1 MIATAIT
8 ILTVLLLLGIPVA
21 AALILLG
28 FSLSAL
34 FSPFP
39 LHRALGDILWSASDS
54 PLLLAIPLF
63 VLMGEILVR
72 TRMAE
77 QAYTTLQ
84 QWLSALPGGLLHAN
98 IASATLFSS
107 VSGSS
112 IATAGTV
119 GAVAMPQGRRLG
131 YDPRL
136 FAGSIAAGGTLGIMI
151 PPSINLIV
159 YGFITQTSV
168 PQLFAAGLLPG
179 LLLALCFMGVSA
191 LIGWRRPNRVGG
203 VTDHHARRRPGAA
216 ARSLLPII
224 GLVALITGSLYAGI
238 TTPTESAAL
247 GVLGA
252 LGIAAVGGQLT
263 RRGLINALEGTMRTT
278 GMIMLILIAARF
290 LTFVLGAT
298 GLGDAVAATV
308 DGLDTGPV
316 TTLLLIAAAYTVLGF
331 FIETLAL
338 MVIVLPVVAPVVF
351 SLGFDPIWF
360 GVFFILLTELALITP
375 PVGLNLY
382 IVQATRAEG
391 RLSEVMLG
399 VIPYGLIM
407 LAAAGILIAFPGL
420 ALFLPGLL
428 Q

>member
-1 MIATAIT
+1 MITTALA
-8 ILTVLLLLGIPVA
+8 ILTMLLLVGIPVA

-28 FSLSAL
+28 FSLGAL

-39 LHRALGDILWSASDS
+39 LNRALGDILWSAADS

-63 VLMGEILVR
+63 ILMGEILVR

-77 QAYTTLQ
+77 HAYATLQ
-84 QWLSALPGGLLHAN
+84 QWLGGLPGGLLHAN

-119 GAVAMPQGRRLG
+119 GTVAMPQARRLG

-151 PPSINLIV
+151 PPSINLII

-168 PQLFAAGLLPG
+168 PQLFAAGLMPG
-179 LLLALCFMGVSA
+179 LLLALCFMGTSA
-191 LIGWRRPNRVGG
+191 LIGWRRPKWVGGTMDDPARVGLG
-203 VTDHHARRRPGAA
+203 QS
-216 ARSLLPII
+216 ARSLLPIV
-224 GLVALITGSLYAGI
+224 GLVVLITGSLYAGI

-247 GVLGA
+247 GVIGA
-252 LGIAAVGGQLT
+252 LGIAGLGGHLT
-263 RRGLINALEGTMRTT
+263 VRRLMEALEGTMRTT
-278 GMIMLILIAARF
+278 GMIMLILFAARF
-290 LTFVLGAT
+290 LTFILGAT
-298 GLGDAVAATV
+298 GLGEAVEQV
-308 DGLDTGPV
+308 VGGLNTGPV
-316 TTLLLIAAAYTVLGF
+316 IALLLIAAAYTLLGF

-338 MVIVLPVVAPVVF
+338 MVIVLPVIAPVVF
-351 SLGFDPIWF
+351 NLGFDPVWF

-382 IVQATRAEG
+382 IVQATRTEG

-399 VIPYGLIM
+399 VIPYALIM
-407 LAAAGILIAFPGL
+407 LVAAGLLIAFPGL

-428 Q
+428 P